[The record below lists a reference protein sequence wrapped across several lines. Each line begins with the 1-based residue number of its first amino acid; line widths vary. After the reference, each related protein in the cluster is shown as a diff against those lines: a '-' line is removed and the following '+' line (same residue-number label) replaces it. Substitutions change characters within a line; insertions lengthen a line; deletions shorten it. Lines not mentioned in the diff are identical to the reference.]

1 MAYYTFLLQEYE
13 KLITMDG
20 SKLCTTR
27 PPKLVTTDLI
37 YSWCEML
44 EKGKSDLRLFYI
56 LQQLVVMVLLY
67 IKNQVHILLRKD
79 RTILSFSLKL
89 SLFSCAVSLWKY
101 VFALLSLLNST
112 KNEKTLSSS
121 SQQNTTCESKER
133 NDNIIIDKISTYVCV
148 LSIHCGVLHSEC
160 LLLWIF
166 FFKIFSTCYFPVKDK
181 KDKISLDWKG
191 GYRNKKWRHM
201 QNKFI
206 LSSSHKKC
214 YSSSVT
220 RNIKCARQK
229 IIHT

>member
-1 MAYYTFLLQEYE
+1 
-13 KLITMDG
+13 MDG

-89 SLFSCAVSLWKY
+89 YFFSCAVSLWKY
-101 VFALLSLLNST
+101 VFALLPLLNSSLG
-112 KNEKTLSSS
+112 KKWNGKTLSSS

-133 NDNIIIDKISTYVCV
+133 DDNIIIDKISTYICVCTQYS
-148 LSIHCGVLHSEC
+148 LWGTTFGVFIAMDFFLQDILN
-160 LLLWIF
+160 LLL
-166 FFKIFSTCYFPVKDK
+166 S
-181 KDKISLDWKG
+181 SERQEG
-191 GYRNKKWRHM
+191 
-201 QNKFI
+201 QNLI
-206 LSSSHKKC
+206 GLEGWVS
-214 YSSSVT
+214 
-220 RNIKCARQK
+220 
-229 IIHT
+229 

>member
-1 MAYYTFLLQEYE
+1 MKGWLTTLFLLQEYE

-56 LQQLVVMVLLY
+56 LQQLVVMVLLH

-89 SLFSCAVSLWKY
+89 SLFFLCCLSVKVCICTASSTQLKSWK
-101 VFALLSLLNST
+101 
-112 KNEKTLSSS
+112 KNEMERLWVLLPNKTRLVKVKKEMIISSS
-121 SQQNTTCESKER
+121 TR
-133 NDNIIIDKISTYVCV
+133 YLHTYVCV
-148 LSIHCGVLHSEC
+148 LSIHCGVLHSGC

-166 FFKIFSTCYFPVKDK
+166 SSRYSQLVTFQ
-181 KDKISLDWKG
+181 WKTRRTKSHWIG
-191 GYRNKKWRHM
+191 RVGIVIKNEDICKT
-201 QNKFI
+201 N
-206 LSSSHKKC
+206 LSFLLH
-214 YSSSVT
+214 
-220 RNIKCARQK
+220 IKNAIQVVQL
-229 IIHT
+229 